1 MSCMSLIMYNWFEY
15 SIFQRG
21 SQPEEK
27 LSQIHDK
34 HKKQIKNKTLEPE
47 LYLHVSPPPN
57 INIFNLTGGGHL
69 SLHDFNSTSSVQSH
83 ILSIKN

>member
-21 SQPEEK
+21 RQPEEK

-47 LYLHVSPPPN
+47 LYLHVSPPQ
-57 INIFNLTGGGHL
+57 T
-69 SLHDFNSTSSVQSH
+69 
-83 ILSIKN
+83 